1 MMKEQQ
7 QKTVSL
13 VLGSGGA
20 RGYAHIG
27 VIEVL
32 EEKGYQIR
40 SISGSSMGALI
51 GGLYASGRLPA
62 YKEWVLTLDVFDLL
76 KLLDFSF
83 AMTGVIKGDKVFDIL
98 EKIVGKETRIET
110 LPIDF
115 TAVATDINTQKEIWF
130 QEGNLLEAIR
140 ASIAIPTVFTPIT
153 RKKQLLVDG
162 GILNPLPTVPL
173 LSHNNDLLIAVNLSG
188 EKKADK
194 KIRQT
199 TKEEES
205 LQAKISEFLQTNL
218 FPKSDEEEVNYFTIF
233 SKTIETM
240 QNLITRYEL
249 AAHQPDIL
257 MEIPKN
263 LCGFY
268 EFHEAQKIID
278 YGRSVATHAISE
290 YEKLQNLQEE

>member
-1 MMKEQQ
+1 MK
-7 QKTVSL
+7 KKSVSL

-32 EEKGYQIR
+32 EESGYEIK

-51 GGLYASGRLPA
+51 GGLYAAGKLQA
-62 YKEWVLTLDVFDLL
+62 YKEWVLTLDIFSVL
-76 KLLDFSF
+76 KLIDFSF
-83 AMTGVIKGDKVFDIL
+83 ATTGVIKGDKVFDVL
-98 EKIVGKETRIET
+98 ETLVGKNVKIEN

-115 TAVATDINTQKEIWF
+115 TAVATDIDTQKEVWF
-130 QEGNLLEAIR
+130 QEGDLLTAIR

-153 RKKQLLVDG
+153 SQNNHPLVDG

-173 LSHNNDLLIAVNLSG
+173 LADTNDLLIAVNLNG
-188 EKKADK
+188 EKSADK
-194 KIRQT
+194 SLQNMVP
-199 TKEEES
+199 KEES
-205 LQAKISEFLQTNL
+205 MQAKVTEFLQKNFFTD
-218 FPKSDEEEVNYFTIF
+218 KEENELNYFTIV

-268 EFHEAQKIID
+268 EFHEAQKIIE
-278 YGRSVATHAISE
+278 YGRKVAKRKIAE
-290 YEKLQNLQEE
+290 FEKLETIS

>member
-1 MMKEQQ
+1 MKET
-7 QKTVSL
+7 KKSVSL

-32 EEKGYQIR
+32 EENGYEIR

-62 YKEWVLTLDVFDLL
+62 YKEWVLTLDVIDLL

-110 LPIDF
+110 LPIAF
-115 TAVATDINTQKEIWF
+115 TAVATDINTQKEVWF

-140 ASIAIPTVFTPIT
+140 ASIAIPTVFTPQT
-153 RKKQLLVDG
+153 KHKQLLVDG

-173 LSHNNDLLIAVNLSG
+173 LSHNNDLLIAVNLNG
-188 EKKADK
+188 EKRADK

-199 TKEEES
+199 TQEEES
-205 LQAKISEFLQTNL
+205 LQAKISEFFQTNI

-257 MEIPKN
+257 IDIPKN

-268 EFHEAQKIID
+268 EFHEARKIID
-278 YGRSVATHAISE
+278 YGRSVALEAIKE
-290 YEKLQNLQEE
+290 FEKLEKLS

>member
-1 MMKEQQ
+1 MRKKKQ
-7 QKTVSL
+7 TVSL

-32 EEKGYQIR
+32 QEQGYEIR

-51 GGLYASGRLPA
+51 GGLYACGRLDA
-62 YKEWVLTLDVFDLL
+62 YKAWVLTLDIIDLL
-76 KLLDFSF
+76 RLLDFSF
-83 AMTGVIKGDKVFDIL
+83 AATGVIKGDKVFDIL
-98 EKIVGKETRIET
+98 EKLIAKPVMIEK

-115 TAVATDINTQKEIWF
+115 TAVATDINSQKEVWF
-130 QEGNLLEAIR
+130 QEGDLLEAIR
-140 ASIAIPTVFTPIT
+140 ASIAIPTVFTPESAGS
-153 RKKQLLVDG
+153 RLLVDG

-173 LSHNNDLLIAVNLSG
+173 LSNTNDLLIAVNLNG
-188 EKKADK
+188 TPRADTGMRKPRTAAEKTLQTKIADFLDK
-194 KIRQT
+194 NFF
-199 TKEEES
+199 TKES
-205 LQAKISEFLQTNL
+205 R
-218 FPKSDEEEVNYFTIF
+218 DEVNYFTIF

-268 EFHEAQKIID
+268 EFHRAEEIIA
-278 YGRSVATHAISE
+278 YGRQIATEALMEHARLE
-290 YEKLQNLQEE
+290 NYQE

>member
-1 MMKEQQ
+1 MQK
-7 QKTVSL
+7 KTVSL

-32 EEKGYQIR
+32 EKSGYEIK

-51 GGLYASGRLPA
+51 GGLYAAGKLND
-62 YKEWVLTLDVFDLL
+62 YKKWVLSLDIFSVL
-76 KLLDFSF
+76 KLVDFSF
-83 AMTGVIKGDKVFDIL
+83 AATGVIKGDKVFDVL
-98 EKIVGKETRIET
+98 ETLVGKNVQIED

-115 TAVATDINTQKEIWF
+115 TAVATDINTQKEVWF
-130 QEGNLLEAIR
+130 QEGNLLSAIR
-140 ASIAIPTVFTPIT
+140 ASIAIPTVFTPQQNN
-153 RKKQLLVDG
+153 KKQLLVDG

-173 LSHNNDLLIAVNLSG
+173 LSDTNDLLIAVNLNG

-194 KIRQT
+194 LLQKQSEI
-199 TKEEES
+199 ENS
-205 LQAKISEFLQTNL
+205 MQAKITEFIQKNFLTTET
-218 FPKSDEEEVNYFTIF
+218 EEKEPNYFSIV

-249 AAHQPDIL
+249 AAHQPDIVID
-257 MEIPKN
+257 IPKN

-268 EFHEAQKIID
+268 EFHEAEKIIS
-278 YGRSVATHAISE
+278 YGRNVAQKALHE
-290 YEKLQNLQEE
+290 HEKLEDIL

>member
-1 MMKEQQ
+1 MQK
-7 QKTVSL
+7 KTVSL

-32 EEKGYQIR
+32 EKSGYEIK

-51 GGLYASGRLPA
+51 GGLYAAGKLDD
-62 YKEWVLTLDVFDLL
+62 YKNWVLSLDIFSVL
-76 KLLDFSF
+76 KLVDFSF
-83 AMTGVIKGDKVFDIL
+83 AATGVIKGDKVFDVL
-98 EKIVGKETRIET
+98 ETLVGKNVRIEN

-115 TAVATDINTQKEIWF
+115 TAVATDINTQKEVWF
-130 QEGNLLEAIR
+130 QEGDLLNAIR
-140 ASIAIPTVFTPIT
+140 ASIAIPTVFTPQQNN
-153 RKKQLLVDG
+153 KKQLLVDG

-173 LSHNNDLLIAVNLSG
+173 LSDTNDLLIAVNLNG

-194 KIRQT
+194 LLQKTSGEQN
-199 TKEEES
+199 S
-205 LQAKISEFLQTNL
+205 MQAKISDFIQKNFLSAET
-218 FPKSDEEEVNYFTIF
+218 EETEANYFSIV

-249 AAHQPDIL
+249 AAHQPDIV
-257 MEIPKN
+257 IDVPKN

-268 EFHEAQKIID
+268 EFHEAEKIIE
-278 YGRSVATHAISE
+278 YGRKVAQKALYEH
-290 YEKLQNLQEE
+290 EKLEKLPES